1 MRPVLG
7 TSASWPVRVIASAP
21 FISAPLLEQGS
32 YTAIGIVA
40 AGVSQNSPERVEAV
54 DLRTGVVRRGP
65 EVTAGSVVV
74 GFGRNLYVIGP
85 SAVTA
90 SGQPRGPYESRKLTL
105 APMELGRPIGIG
117 ELVFCPICL
126 SPMSLQPSGSHRG
139 GLWTAEAGLL
149 RLVSPI
155 TGRVLAHVALPHFTV
170 GDMAVEP
177 DGRFLDVAGWPTGTP
192 GPIVLEVSVP
202 QGKLVKQL
210 SFSGAASL
218 VLTSVRGGLWVS
230 WRAGM
235 RGAAA
240 HFAEGSLFGRT
251 SALKTETGRPP
262 VPGVE
267 TSMGVRAAYMGGDLV
282 ILMDATG
289 ASCVTAS
296 GESVVASAPFAGCG
310 RGRAGRSWAP
320 YGARGGVL
328 YATTEAMLSTPAYVL
343 AVTMPHAC
351 AVLLVGRTAP

>member
-1 MRPVLG
+1 
-7 TSASWPVRVIASAP
+7 
-21 FISAPLLEQGS
+21 
-32 YTAIGIVA
+32 
-40 AGVSQNSPERVEAV
+40 V
-54 DLRTGVVRRGP
+54 DARTGVIRRGP
-65 EVTAGSVVV
+65 EVTAGSVVL
-74 GFGRNLYVIGP
+74 GFGRNLYVVGP

-90 SGQPRGPYESRKLTL
+90 SGEPRGPYEAREL
-105 APMELGRPIGIG
+105 AGASMELGRPIGIG

-126 SPMSLQPSGSHRG
+126 SPMSFQPSGPFRG
-139 GLWTAEAGLL
+139 GLWTAAAGLL
-149 RLVSPI
+149 RLVSPV
-155 TGRVLAHVALPHFTV
+155 TGRALAHVGLPHFTV
-170 GDMAVEP
+170 SDIAVEP
-177 DGRFLDVAGWPTGTP
+177 DGRFLDVAGWPTVAP
-192 GPIVLEVSVP
+192 GPIVVELSIP
-202 QGKLVKQL
+202 QRKLVKKL

-218 VLTSVRGGLWVS
+218 VLTSVPDGLWVS

-235 RGAAA
+235 SGAAG